1 MDGELELAEFN
12 PRERV
17 KQQIS
22 VPFLWEVKPG
32 APKRDWVIAKPVPA
46 VSACPSPAPTKL
58 VVSVPFQ
65 WEEKPGKPIQEAS
78 HFHVLPDHGVF
89 SASSRSLNPF
99 VVESEEEYSL
109 GFDLEAFGFPD
120 NNDTSGAAAAAW
132 ADGSSGRRDAWFSF
146 SESEDY
152 SHSSGDTSAQEQEFQ
167 FPRAPSEKSW
177 EVANDEDQLTN
188 PWSPPRS
195 AVTTLEELMVLSRRL
210 RCGQGLPVDVGK
222 KSLSSVVLFS
232 TLHIQ
237 LCLNLK
243 PLPFNNRKQ
252 ACEPVKLV
260 RINQIKNT
268 KSITSLQHIQTNSYH
283 IAMGMGPLHVR
294 CR

>member
-1 MDGELELAEFN
+1 MDGELELPEFN

-32 APKRDWVIAKPVPA
+32 APKREWVISKPVPVA
-46 VSACPSPAPTKL
+46 FACPSPAPTKL

-65 WEEKPGKPIQEAS
+65 WEEKPGKPLQEAS
-78 HFHVLPDHGVF
+78 PFHVLPPDHGGF

-109 GFDLEAFGFPD
+109 GFELEAFGFPD
-120 NNDTSGAAAAAW
+120 SCDASGAAVW
-132 ADGSSGRRDAWFSF
+132 ADGSSSGRRDGWFSF

-152 SHSSGDTSAQEQEFQ
+152 SHSSGDTSAQDKEFQ

-177 EVANDEDQLTN
+177 EVANDEDN

-195 AVTTLEELMVLSRRL
+195 AATTLEEFMVLSRRL
-210 RCGQGLPVDVGK
+210 RCGQALPVDVGK
-222 KSLSSVVLFS
+222 KRLPSVVILYYHSRSSSSLFIS
-232 TLHIQ
+232 ASA
-237 LCLNLK
+237 NLK
-243 PLPFNNRKQ
+243 KPRPSFNK
-252 ACEPVKLV
+252 
-260 RINQIKNT
+260 
-268 KSITSLQHIQTNSYH
+268 
-283 IAMGMGPLHVR
+283 
-294 CR
+294 

>member
-17 KQQIS
+17 QQQIS
-22 VPFLWEVKPG
+22 VPFLWEMKPG

-46 VSACPSPAPTKL
+46 VSPCPSPPPTKL
-58 VVSVPFQ
+58 IVSVPFQ

-109 GFDLEAFGFPD
+109 GFDLEAFGLPD

-222 KSLSSVVLFS
+222 KSLSVVIFS
-232 TLHIQ
+232 TLLRIQ

-268 KSITSLQHIQTNSYH
+268 KSITSLQHI
-283 IAMGMGPLHVR
+283 
-294 CR
+294 

>member
-1 MDGELELAEFN
+1 MDGELELPEFN

-58 VVSVPFQ
+58 V
-65 WEEKPGKPIQEAS
+65 
-78 HFHVLPDHGVF
+78 
-89 SASSRSLNPF
+89 
-99 VVESEEEYSL
+99 EEYSL

-120 NNDTSGAAAAAW
+120 NNDTSGAAAAVW
-132 ADGSSGRRDAWFSF
+132 ADGFSGRGDAWFSF

-152 SHSSGDTSAQEQEFQ
+152 SHSSGDTSVQEQEFQ

-222 KSLSSVVLFS
+222 KSLSSVEL
-232 TLHIQ
+232 
-237 LCLNLK
+237 
-243 PLPFNNRKQ
+243 
-252 ACEPVKLV
+252 VKKFLIV
-260 RINQIKNT
+260 C
-268 KSITSLQHIQTNSYH
+268 S
-283 IAMGMGPLHVR
+283 
-294 CR
+294 

>member
-1 MDGELELAEFN
+1 MDGELELSEFN
-12 PRERV
+12 PREPV

-32 APKRDWVIAKPVPA
+32 APKRDWVIPKPVAP
-46 VSACPSPAPTKL
+46 VSACPSPTPTKL

-65 WEEKPGKPIQEAS
+65 WEEKPGKPIKEAS
-78 HFHVLPDHGVF
+78 PFHVLPDHGGF

-99 VVESEEEYSL
+99 AVESEEEYSL

-120 NNDTSGAAAAAW
+120 NNDTPGAAAEVGW
-132 ADGSSGRRDAWFSF
+132 ADGSFGGRDAWFSF

-152 SHSSGDTSAQEQEFQ
+152 SHSSGDTSAQDQEFQ

-195 AVTTLEELMVLSRRL
+195 AVTTLEELMALSRRL
-210 RCGQGLPVDVGK
+210 RCGQGLPVDAGK
-222 KSLSSVVLFS
+222 KGLSSVVCSLHFS
-232 TLHIQ
+232 NFTFSFVYICASKPSTPTIQ
-237 LCLNLK
+237 
-243 PLPFNNRKQ
+243 
-252 ACEPVKLV
+252 PVKSFS
-260 RINQIKNT
+260 INQ
-268 KSITSLQHIQTNSYH
+268 LE
-283 IAMGMGPLHVR
+283 
-294 CR
+294 

>member
-1 MDGELELAEFN
+1 MDGELELPEFN

-32 APKRDWVIAKPVPA
+32 APKRDWVISKPVPVA
-46 VSACPSPAPTKL
+46 FACPSPTPTKL

-65 WEEKPGKPIQEAS
+65 WEEKPGKPLQEAS
-78 HFHVLPDHGVF
+78 PFHVLPPDHGGF

-109 GFDLEAFGFPD
+109 GFELEAFGFPD
-120 NNDTSGAAAAAW
+120 SNDTSGAAAW
-132 ADGSSGRRDAWFSF
+132 ADGSSSGRRDAWFSF

-152 SHSSGDTSAQEQEFQ
+152 SHSSGDTSAQDQEFQFQ

-177 EVANDEDQLTN
+177 EVANDEDQLNKNN

-195 AVTTLEELMVLSRRL
+195 AATTLEELMVLSRRL
-210 RCGQGLPVDVGK
+210 RCGQALPVDVGK
-222 KSLSSVVLFS
+222 KSLSSVVILYNSHSSLFMS
-232 TLHIQ
+232 APV
-237 LCLNLK
+237 NLK
-243 PLPFNNRKQ
+243 QPRPSFNSQRQ
-252 ACEPVKLV
+252 ACESVKSV
-260 RINQIKNT
+260 SIN
-268 KSITSLQHIQTNSYH
+268 
-283 IAMGMGPLHVR
+283 
-294 CR
+294 

>member
-1 MDGELELAEFN
+1 MDGELELPEFN

-32 APKRDWVIAKPVPA
+32 APKRDWVISKPVPSA
-46 VSACPSPAPTKL
+46 FACPSPTPTKL

-65 WEEKPGKPIQEAS
+65 WEEKPGKPIEEAS
-78 HFHVLPDHGVF
+78 PFHVLPDHGGF

-99 VVESEEEYSL
+99 AVESEEEYSL
-109 GFDLEAFGFPD
+109 GFDLQAFGFPD
-120 NNDTSGAAAAAW
+120 SNNTSGAAAAAVC

-152 SHSSGDTSAQEQEFQ
+152 SHSSGDTSTQDQEFQ

-177 EVANDEDQLTN
+177 EVANDEDQLPN

-222 KSLSSVVLFS
+222 KNLSSVVMLF

-237 LCLNLK
+237 LCLVS
-243 PLPFNNRKQ
+243 
-252 ACEPVKLV
+252 A
-260 RINQIKNT
+260 
-268 KSITSLQHIQTNSYH
+268 NSS
-283 IAMGMGPLHVR
+283 R
-294 CR
+294 SF